1 MFSEVLMSKHFEK
14 TLGALLAPKRQQV
27 LQKVEMLLANPAH
40 PSLQTHRLWRLG
52 GQIWDCYVDRGHC
65 AMRLLYEIQEQKL
78 ILWRLGGHD
87 VVDRA
92 HCLGFDRYAQ
102 LLNWRRLSWQE
113 PVALAASDG
122 PQPVQAP
129 EIWPQASVVSPQG
142 EEQAPERNYFAYFRE
157 VHLRLL
163 GVPQDQVQAVQ
174 EAETLDAVFDL
185 PALPERTYA
194 CLAQIATSQEMKTVL
209 LDPSQLLYRT
219 RLDRL
224 EGYFE
229 GRIRKLMLNLAEDQ
243 QQYVNL
249 RHVPLLLLKGT
260 AGCGKTTLGVYRAI
274 HLAEEG
280 RRVLVVTY
288 NRRLALT
295 MKTLIEE
302 LIGPLPANLEVRTAA
317 SVMGSLL
324 HTTLCIPPGK
334 PDELP
339 RRFLREALAR
349 VRARESA
356 QVLQRDESFFVDE
369 IRGVIKGLDLVSVQA
384 YKAIRRYGRKTA
396 LGPAQR
402 EAVWHVYE
410 DYQQRMQAAGIHEYA
425 DAAPLVLAQA
435 KSGQVGR
442 HYDDIIVDEAQDL
455 KPVDLRVLQLLVV
468 PEGTLLVLGD
478 AAQTLYSRGFS
489 WVQAGISVRGRTSIL
504 RVNHRNTCQIAQ
516 AAAQLIQ
523 YNRLMRSTD
532 EYVDPQWTRRAG
544 PRPKLLSS
552 PTTHEQIDLVYRQ
565 ILELLDTQTCRPSDI
580 AVLCCSN
587 RACEQYKSILAGYG
601 LRAVLHTDQE
611 FDILEEQIKV
621 MTIYAAKGLEF
632 PVVFLMGLTEGNLP
646 RPPRLAGQDEEEAQ
660 LEIEHERMLCY
671 VGMTRAAEM
680 LYLVTVQGHES
691 RFLSELAGN
700 LACGQG
706 APGEEI
712 LAALMR

>member
-1 MFSEVLMSKHFEK
+1 MFAEVLMSKHFEK
-14 TLGALLAPKRQQV
+14 TLAALLPSRRQLV
-27 LQKVEMLLANPAH
+27 VQKVELLLANQAH
-40 PSLQTHRLWRLG
+40 PSLQSHRLWRLG
-52 GQIWDCYVDRGHC
+52 GQIWDCYVDRGHT
-65 AMRLLYEIQEQKL
+65 AMRLLYEIQEKKL

-92 HCLGFDRYAQ
+92 HVLGFDRSAR
-102 LLNWRRLSWQE
+102 LLNWTRPPVQE
-113 PVALAASDG
+113 PEARAAVAPAEQSWR
-122 PQPVQAP
+122 QA
-129 EIWPQASVVSPQG
+129 QLVLPQG
-142 EEQAPERNYFAYFRE
+142 EEQEQERNYFAYFRE

-163 GVPQDQVQAVQ
+163 GVPQDQIQAVQ

-185 PALPERTYA
+185 PQLPERTYA
-194 CLAQIATSQEMKTVL
+194 ALAQIATSPEMKTVL
-209 LDPSQLLYRT
+209 LDPAQLLYRT

-229 GRIRKLMLNLAEDQ
+229 GRIRKLMLNLEEDQ

-295 MKTLIEE
+295 MKSLMEE

-317 SVMGSLL
+317 SVMCSLL
-324 HTTLCIPPGK
+324 HTTLRLPQGK

-339 RRFLREALAR
+339 RRFLREALVQ
-349 VRARESA
+349 VRTKERA
-356 QVLQRDESFFVDE
+356 QVLQRDESFFADE
-369 IRGVIKGLDLVSVQA
+369 IQGVIKGLDLVSVEA
-384 YKAIRRYGRKTA
+384 YKAIRRYGRKSA

-410 DYQQRMQAAGIHEYA
+410 DYQQRMRAAGIHEYA

-435 KSGQVGR
+435 KSGQVSR
-442 HYDDIIVDEAQDL
+442 RYDDIIVDEAQDL
-455 KPVDLRVLQLLVV
+455 KPVDLRVLQLLVA
-468 PEGTLLVLGD
+468 PGGSLLVLGD

-489 WVQAGISVRGRTSIL
+489 WVQAGISARGRTSIL
-504 RVNHRNTCQIAQ
+504 RVNHRNTCQIAE
-516 AAAQLIQ
+516 AAARLIQ
-523 YNRLMRSTD
+523 YNRLLRSTD

-544 PRPKLLSS
+544 PLPRLLTSV
-552 PTTHEQIDLVYRQ
+552 TTHEQIDLVYSQ
-565 ILELLDTQTCRPSDI
+565 ILQLLDMQICRPSDI
-580 AVLCCSN
+580 AILCSRN
-587 RACEQYKSILAGYG
+587 RACEQYKSILLGHG

-621 MTIYAAKGLEF
+621 MTIHAAKGLEF
-632 PVVFLMGLTEGNLP
+632 PVVFLMGLTEGNVP
-646 RPPRLAGQDEEEAQ
+646 RLPRLADQDEEEAQ
-660 LEIEHERMLCY
+660 LEIERERMLCY

-680 LYLVTVQGHES
+680 LYLVTVQGQES
-691 RFLSELAGN
+691 RFLGELAGN
-700 LACGQG
+700 QPC
-706 APGEEI
+706 
-712 LAALMR
+712 LAASAAPPR

>member
-1 MFSEVLMSKHFEK
+1 V
-14 TLGALLAPKRQQV
+14 
-27 LQKVEMLLANPAH
+27 
-40 PSLQTHRLWRLG
+40 
-52 GQIWDCYVDRGHC
+52 
-65 AMRLLYEIQEQKL
+65 IQ
-78 ILWRLGGHD
+78 
-87 VVDRA
+87 
-92 HCLGFDRYAQ
+92 
-102 LLNWRRLSWQE
+102 
-113 PVALAASDG
+113 
-122 PQPVQAP
+122 
-129 EIWPQASVVSPQG
+129 QG
-142 EEQAPERNYFAYFRE
+142 EEPVQERNYFAYFRE

-163 GVPQDQVQAVQ
+163 GVPQDQIQAVQ

-194 CLAQIATSQEMKTVL
+194 SLAQIATSPEMKMVL
-209 LDPSQLLYRT
+209 LDPAQLLSRT

-229 GRIRKLMLNLAEDQ
+229 GRIKKLMLNLAEDQ
-243 QQYVNL
+243 QEYVNL
-249 RHVPLLLLKGT
+249 RHVPLLLLKGA
-260 AGCGKTTLGVYRAI
+260 AGCGKTTLGVYRAMR
-274 HLAEEG
+274 LAEQG
-280 RRVLVVTY
+280 RQVLVVTY
-288 NRRLALT
+288 NRRLAST
-295 MKTLIEE
+295 IQTLLEE

-324 HTTLCIPPGK
+324 HTTLCIPQGK

-349 VRARESA
+349 VRLRETA
-356 QVLQRDESFFVDE
+356 QVLQRDESFFADE
-369 IRGVIKGLDLVSVQA
+369 IRGVIKGLGLVSVQA

-410 DYQQRMQAAGIHEYA
+410 AYQQRMQAAGIHEHA

-435 KSGQVGR
+435 KRGQVSR
-442 HYDDIIVDEAQDL
+442 RYNDIIVDEAQDL
-455 KPVDLRVLQLLVV
+455 KPVDLRVLQLLVAR
-468 PEGTLLVLGD
+468 EGTLLVLGD
-478 AAQTLYSRGFS
+478 GAQTLYSRGFS
-489 WVQAGISVRGRTSIL
+489 WVQAGISARGRTALL
-504 RVNHRNTCQIAQ
+504 RVNHRNTCQIAE

-523 YNRLMRSTD
+523 YNRLMPSTD
-532 EYVDPQWTRRAG
+532 EYVDPQWTRRSG
-544 PRPKLLSS
+544 PAPRLLTSATS
-552 PTTHEQIDLVYRQ
+552 HEQIDLVYRQ

-587 RACEQYKSILAGYG
+587 RACEQYRGILAGYG

-621 MTIYAAKGLEF
+621 MTIHAAKGLEF

-646 RPPRLAGQDEEEAQ
+646 RLVGPDKEEAL

-680 LYLVTVQGHES
+680 LYLVTVQGRES
-691 RFLSELAGN
+691 RFLDELAGK
-700 LACGQG
+700 LIYDQLPRGG
-706 APGEEI
+706 T
-712 LAALMR
+712 LAAPAPSCSPQNG